1 MAKKHTQILIIGQGL
16 SGSWLSYYLQQLNI
30 DCIVID
36 DNETNTASKVA
47 SGIINPVTGLRYTKT
62 WQIDEAMPF
71 AVQAYQAFD
80 CIEQIKML
88 ELFENYTAEAAFE
101 KRIYE
106 GYEYVK
112 PHTTSWK
119 HNFNYNLSI
128 GEINPCY
135 LIDIKAIIRQQ
146 KKNTNT
152 IEEKFDD
159 TFLQIENNKIIYNY
173 ITADKIIFCDGIS
186 SIQNKYFTH
195 LAFAPVKGE
204 ALIIECKDLSNQYIF
219 KNKHSIVPWGNGLFW
234 VGASFERE
242 FKDKQPTDDFKTQ
255 TSQWLNKFLKLPYKI
270 IDHISSIR
278 PANTSRKPFA
288 QLHPTQKNIGILNG
302 MGSKGVLYAPYF
314 AKQLANFIAKEV

>member
-1 MAKKHTQILIIGQGL
+1 VAKKHTQILIIGQGL

-36 DNETNTASKVA
+36 ENKPTTASKVA

-62 WQIDEAMPF
+62 WLIDEAMPF
-71 AVQAYQAFD
+71 AVQAYQAFN

-101 KRIYE
+101 KRIHE

-112 PHTTSWK
+112 PHTTNWK

-128 GEINPCY
+128 GEISPCY
-135 LIDIKAIIRQQ
+135 LIDIKAFIGQQ
-146 KKNTNT
+146 KNTINT
-152 IEEKFDD
+152 IEEKFDEA
-159 TFLQIENNKIIYNY
+159 FLQIENNKIIYKDIAAN
-173 ITADKIIFCDGIS
+173 KIIFCDGIS
-186 SIQNKYFTH
+186 SAQNKYFEH

-204 ALIIECKDLSNQYIF
+204 ALIIECKNLSNDYIF
-219 KNKHSIVPWGNGLFW
+219 KNKHSIVSWGNGLFW
-234 VGASFERE
+234 VGASFDRE
-242 FKDKQPTDDFKTQ
+242 FKNEQPTYDFKIQ
-255 TSQWLNKFLKLPYKI
+255 TTQWLNKFLKPPFKI
-270 IDHISSIR
+270 VDHISSIR

-314 AKQLANFIAKEV
+314 AKQLANLIAEEV